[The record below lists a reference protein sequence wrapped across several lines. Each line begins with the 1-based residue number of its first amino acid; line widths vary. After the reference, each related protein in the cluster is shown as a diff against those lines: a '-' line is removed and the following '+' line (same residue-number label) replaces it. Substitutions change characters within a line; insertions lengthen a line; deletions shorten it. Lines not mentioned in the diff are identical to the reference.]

1 MNEARLRLAFAGL
14 HPDRAREL
22 RDRFGGAEGAL
33 RVIERGKVK
42 ASEHVREAAGVD
54 AAARR
59 DQLRAL
65 GVSVLFRGEPDY
77 PARLD
82 RYEDAP
88 DLLFVRGA
96 LPSRPGVAIVGTR
109 RCTAY
114 GRELARAYGR
124 AATEAGWPVI
134 SGLARGIDG
143 EAHRGMVEAG
153 GIGTAVLGCGIDIA
167 YPREHQRLG
176 QQILDA
182 GGAIVT
188 EYPPGSPPDGW
199 RFPPRNRII
208 AGLSAAVVV
217 VEAARTGGALI
228 TAVKAAEYGL
238 PVFAMPGDVDR
249 TSSEGC
255 NLLIRDG
262 AFPVLDP
269 EDLVEELRLVHALA
283 ESAADLGTGAG
294 SYRVASTRPPA
305 NAPRSARS

>member
-1 MNEARLRLAFAGL
+1 MNDARLQLAFAGL
-14 HPDRAREL
+14 HPERAREL
-22 RDRFGGAEGAL
+22 RGRFGGAEGAL
-33 RVIERGKVK
+33 RAIGRAKVK

-54 AAARR
+54 ASTRR
-59 DQLRAL
+59 EQLKEL
-65 GVSVLFRGEPDY
+65 GVSAMFRGELDY
-77 PARLD
+77 PAHLD

-88 DLLFVRGA
+88 DLLFVRGQLA
-96 LPSRPGVAIVGTR
+96 QQPGVAIVGTR

-124 AATEAGWPVI
+124 AAAEAGWPVV

-143 EAHRGMVEAG
+143 EAHRGMVDAG
-153 GIGTAVLGCGIDIA
+153 GVGTAVLGCGIDIA

-283 ESAADLGTGAG
+283 EGAADLGTGVG
-294 SYRVASTRPPA
+294 SYRVVPTRPPA
-305 NAPRSARS
+305 NAPRSGRS

>member
-1 MNEARLRLAFAGL
+1 MTDARLRVACAGL

-22 RDRFGGAEGAL
+22 RDRFDDAAGVLRAIEGG
-33 RVIERGKVK
+33 RVK
-42 ASEHVREAAGVD
+42 ASEHVRQAAAVD
-54 AAARR
+54 AATRR
-59 DQLRAL
+59 RQLESL
-65 GVSVLFRGEPDY
+65 GVAVVFRGDPAY
-77 PARLD
+77 PEYLD

-88 DLLFVRGA
+88 DLLFVRGR
-96 LPSRPGVAIVGTR
+96 LPPGPGVAIVGTR
-109 RCTAY
+109 KCTAY
-114 GRELARAYGR
+114 GRELARAYGQ
-124 AATEAGWPVI
+124 ASAEAGWPVI

-143 EAHRGMVEAG
+143 EAHRGVVDVG
-153 GIGTAVLGCGIDIA
+153 GVGVVVLGCGIDIA

-176 QQILDA
+176 QQILDG

-217 VEAARTGGALI
+217 VEAPRTGGALI
-228 TAVKAAEYGL
+228 TAVKAAEYGI

-269 EDLVEELRLVHALA
+269 EDLVEELGLVH
-283 ESAADLGTGAG
+283 DL
-294 SYRVASTRPPA
+294 VTR
-305 NAPRSARS
+305 

>member
-1 MNEARLRLAFAGL
+1 M
-14 HPDRAREL
+14 EL
-22 RDRFGGAEGAL
+22 RVKFGGAVGAL
-33 RVIERGKVK
+33 RAIESGRVK
-42 ASEHVREAAGVD
+42 ASDHVRAEAFVD
-54 AAARR
+54 AKTRR
-59 DQLRAL
+59 RQLESM
-65 GVSVLFRGEPDY
+65 GVQVLLRGGAGY
-77 PARLD
+77 PQHLD

-96 LPSRPGVAIVGTR
+96 LPAHPGVAIVGTR

-114 GRELARAYGR
+114 GLELARAYGQ
-124 AATEAGWPVI
+124 AAAEAGWPVV

-143 EAHRGMVEAG
+143 EAHRGVTDEG
-153 GIGTAVLGCGIDIA
+153 GIGIAVLGCGIDVA
-167 YPREHQRLG
+167 YPREHERLG
-176 QQILDA
+176 SQLLET

-228 TAVKAAEYGL
+228 TAVKAAEYGI

-249 TSSEGC
+249 KSSEGC

-269 EDLVEELRLVHALA
+269 EDLVEELGLVYGLV
-283 ESAADLGTGAG
+283 AG
-294 SYRVASTRPPA
+294 STVKG
-305 NAPRSARS
+305 

>member
-1 MNEARLRLAFAGL
+1 MSDDRLRLAFAGL
-14 HPDRAREL
+14 HPDRALEL
-22 RDRFGGAEGAL
+22 RERFDGPKGVL
-33 RVIERGKVK
+33 RAIERGRVK
-42 ASEHVREAAGVD
+42 ASEHVRAAATVD
-54 AAARR
+54 AASRR
-59 DQLRAL
+59 DELESL
-65 GVSVLFRGEPDY
+65 GVLVVFRGDPGY
-77 PARLD
+77 PAHLD

-88 DLLFVRGA
+88 DLLFVRGQ
-96 LPSRPGVAIVGTR
+96 LPLQPGVAIVGTR

-114 GRELARAYGR
+114 GVELARAYGQ
-124 AATEAGWPVI
+124 AAAEAGWPVI

-143 EAHRGMVEAG
+143 EAHRGVVDVG
-153 GIGTAVLGCGIDIA
+153 GTGVVVLGCGIDVA
-167 YPREHQRLG
+167 YPPEHERLG

-228 TAVKAAEYGL
+228 TAVKAAEYGIA
-238 PVFAMPGDVDR
+238 VFAMPGDVDR
-249 TSSEGC
+249 ASSEGC

-269 EDLVEELRLVHALA
+269 DDLVEELALVSALA
-283 ESAADLGTGAG
+283 
-294 SYRVASTRPPA
+294 
-305 NAPRSARS
+305 